1 MRGLMIAFLRFAF
14 FAYIANSMIVRI
26 DAAVYGVLLLN
37 DCKSSKTRN
46 SDTCNQYQSYGST
59 HDAILVKLPST
70 LHPQHIMGQSGQK
83 AILTCLA
90 SLLSNNGQRH
100 NH

>member
-37 DCKSSKTRN
+37 DCKS
-46 SDTCNQYQSYGST
+46 
-59 HDAILVKLPST
+59 
-70 LHPQHIMGQSGQK
+70 
-83 AILTCLA
+83 
-90 SLLSNNGQRH
+90 
-100 NH
+100 